1 MNKYEFYPYSKI
13 PFDELKKFDVS
24 RIARGETKKEGFL
37 EVYKR
42 YGINLPD
49 FWINKRNSFIARTL
63 PAYKANPTY
72 RRYLS
77 LLAWGFKP
85 EIKHKPII

>member
-1 MNKYEFYPYSKI
+1 MNKYEFYPYNKI
-13 PFDELKKFDVS
+13 PFQLLEENNVS
-24 RIARGETKKEGFL
+24 RIARGETEKTGFL

-42 YGINLPD
+42 YGINLPEI
-49 FWINKRNSFIARTL
+49 WIKKRNSFIARTL

-85 EIKHKPII
+85 EIKHKL